1 MPIKRDSSGR
11 FTSGSGGSGLK
22 PFADR
27 MRKHAK
33 GVVTN
38 TNTNVIRLAALIH
51 QTLVVATP
59 VDTGRARANWQVGLG
74 VEPTGELTEQDP
86 GGQGTIAK
94 AVSVLSTRKSEQTI
108 HIANNVPYIKRLNEG
123 WSAQAPAAFVEQA
136 IDTAIQGFRT
146 AKVIK

>member
-1 MPIKRDSSGR
+1 MAVQRDNRGR
-11 FTSGSGGSGLK
+11 FTGTGGNSL
-22 PFADR
+22 PAFANR
-27 MRKHAK
+27 MRKHAA

-38 TNTNVIRLAALIH
+38 SNTNIIKLVALIH
-51 QTLVVATP
+51 QTLVLATP

-74 VEPTGELTEQDP
+74 VEPADELASEDP

-108 HIANNVPYIKRLNEG
+108 HIANNVPYIQRLNEG